1 MKILSKWFR
10 AKVFGDFI
18 CRAALIGITF
28 SGFYF
33 TVLGLHNSFLRE
45 CQKVAH
51 RQSLEIGA
59 LRRQIALLQRRTSG
73 LLARVDA
80 YENTLHF
87 LTYSQKAGGERR

>member
-1 MKILSKWFR
+1 MKTPSKWFR
-10 AKVFGDFI
+10 SRTFGDFV
-18 CRAALIGITF
+18 CRAVLVGITF

-45 CQKVAH
+45 CREITF
-51 RQSLEIGA
+51 RQSLEVGA